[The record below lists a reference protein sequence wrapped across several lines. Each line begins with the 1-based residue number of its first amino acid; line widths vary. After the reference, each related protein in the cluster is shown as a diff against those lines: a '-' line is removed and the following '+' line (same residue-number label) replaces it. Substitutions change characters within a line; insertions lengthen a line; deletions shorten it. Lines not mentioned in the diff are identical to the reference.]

1 MALVRQVPSK
11 QKEKGQWQKKEKQM
25 LLSNIYGAHQR

>member
-11 QKEKGQWQKKEKQM
+11 QEEKGQWQKKEKQM
-25 LLSNIYGAHQR
+25 LFSNI